1 MKGHRIILAFFVSLL
16 FGACGADMAPP
27 GDAEVRVGLAE
38 VLDQYKQRVD
48 SSRELIRMVGAMGVG
63 HKFDLGSVEAACS
76 DASEASALD
85 ILNDKVAFE
94 REEAAQTRLADLLS
108 GLLIGLDEN
117 RRLRVNPEYRNLK
130 AKLSNEERQIGRARE
145 RYNSAARSHNEELH
159 ALPHS
164 YYTGATHYLDKPLF
178 TTAETPSHAPRR
190 DFGALRGALQV

>member
-16 FGACGADMAPP
+16 FGACGADMVPP

-48 SSRELIRMVGAMGVG
+48 SSRELIRMVRAMGVG
-63 HKFDLGSVEAACS
+63 YKFDLGSVEAACS

-178 TTAETPSHAPRR
+178 TTAETPSHVPRR